1 MTKLSYKK
9 TIAIIYTIVLFLDR
23 LDLTIV
29 NVTLPTVAKYLNV
42 SIIATEWINLSFL
55 LALALSIPISGWVS
69 DRFGLKKIYI
79 LAMLIFGIGSTLC
92 AFATTLNQLIFLRF
106 AQGIGGGML
115 IPVGMTII
123 YRVYDK
129 SEYASITS
137 FTFIPS
143 LIAPAIAPFF
153 GGILL
158 ETFSWQF
165 VFVFSGPICL
175 LLAIYSIVYLK
186 EESHKVKYPLD
197 LMGFIISSII
207 LINIFYNLSQLSK
220 VGFSLSV
227 ILGLMAL
234 IPLFWLFI
242 KIEKNHKYPLINLKF
257 FKNNTFVRANMIQ
270 LCFQI
275 CHFGAIFMIGLFLQ
289 VGVGFSAMIAGLLMG
304 MQAVGAM
311 VISRYSV
318 HLFNKYGASL
328 PIAVGL
334 IGIAIFTPM
343 IMLINNSNMLIFGL
357 ILFFIRGIFSGL
369 CGTPIQTISVINF
382 NKKEIS
388 TINIIFNACRQVSI
402 SFGVVISSLLIS
414 LGMHIAKVPSTSYI
428 PKDKVIEIFAYGF
441 CAIPIIAIIG
451 IYIVLGI
458 TKTRSVENIV

>member
-1 MTKLSYKK
+1 MIRLSYKK
-9 TIAIIYTIVLFLDR
+9 TIAVIYTITLFLDR

-29 NVTLPTVAKYLNV
+29 NVTLPTVAKYFNV

-55 LALALSIPISGWVS
+55 LALALSIPISGWIS
-69 DRFGLKKIYI
+69 NRFGLKNIYI
-79 LAMLIFGIGSTLC
+79 LAMLIFGISSTLC

-106 AQGIGGGML
+106 AQGIGGGIL

-158 ETFSWQF
+158 KTFSWQF

-175 LLAIYSIVYLK
+175 LLAIYSIIHLK
-186 EESHKVKYPLD
+186 EESHEVKYPLD
-197 LMGFIISSII
+197 LMGFILSSII
-207 LINIFYNLSQLSK
+207 LINIFYSLSQLSK
-220 VGFSLSV
+220 FGFSLS
-227 ILGLMAL
+227 IIFRLMAL
-234 IPLFWLFI
+234 IPLCWIFI

-257 FKNNTFVRANMIQ
+257 FKNNNFVRANLIQ

-289 VGVGFSAMIAGLLMG
+289 VGIGFSAMIAGLLMG
-304 MQAVGAM
+304 MQAVGAI
-311 VISRYSV
+311 VTSRYSV
-318 HLFNKYGASL
+318 YLFNKHGASL
-328 PIAVGL
+328 PITIGL

-343 IMLINNSNMLIFGL
+343 IMLINNSNMPIFGL
-357 ILFFIRGIFSGL
+357 VLFFIRGTFSGL
-369 CGTPIQTISVINF
+369 CGTPIQTMSVLNF

-388 TINIIFNACRQVSI
+388 TINVIFNACRQVSI
-402 SFGVVISSLLIS
+402 SFGVAISSLSIS
-414 LGMHIAKVPSTSYI
+414 LGMYIAKVPFTSYI
-428 PKDKVIEIFAYGF
+428 PKRKVLEIFTYGF

-451 IYIVLGI
+451 VWIASGI
-458 TKTRSVENIV
+458 TKTRPS

>member
-1 MTKLSYKK
+1 MIRLSYKK
-9 TIAIIYTIVLFLDR
+9 TIAVIYTITLFLDR

-29 NVTLPTVAKYLNV
+29 NVTLPTVAKYFNV
-42 SIIATEWINLSFL
+42 SIIDTEWINLSFL

-69 DRFGLKKIYI
+69 NRFGLKNIYI
-79 LAMLIFGIGSTLC
+79 LAMLIFGISSTLC
-92 AFATTLNQLIFLRF
+92 AFASTLNQLIFLRF
-106 AQGIGGGML
+106 AQGIGGGIL

-158 ETFSWQF
+158 NTFSWQF

-175 LLAIYSIVYLK
+175 LLAIYSIIHLK
-186 EESHKVKYPLD
+186 EEAHEVKYPLD
-197 LMGFIISSII
+197 LMGFILSSII
-207 LINIFYNLSQLSK
+207 LINIFYSLSQLSK
-220 VGFSLSV
+220 FGFSLS
-227 ILGLMAL
+227 IIFRLMAL
-234 IPLFWLFI
+234 IQLCWIFI

-257 FKNNTFVRANMIQ
+257 FKNNNFVRANLIQ

-289 VGVGFSAMIAGLLMG
+289 VGIGFSAMIAGLLMG
-304 MQAVGAM
+304 MQAVGAI
-311 VISRYSV
+311 VTSRYSV
-318 HLFNKYGASL
+318 YLFNKHGASL
-328 PIAVGL
+328 PITIGL

-343 IMLINNSNMLIFGL
+343 IMLINNSNMPIFGL

-369 CGTPIQTISVINF
+369 CGTPIQTMSVLNF

-388 TINIIFNACRQVSI
+388 TINVIFNACRQVSI
-402 SFGVVISSLLIS
+402 SFGVAISSLSIS
-414 LGMHIAKVPSTSYI
+414 LGMYIANVPATSYI
-428 PKDKVIEIFAYGF
+428 PKRKVLEIFTYGF

-451 IYIVLGI
+451 VWIASGI
-458 TKTRSVENIV
+458 TKTRLS